1 MATDSPKIIYTE
13 QVEDMG
19 DLKSFAE
26 KQPDAINAVVEVQQE
41 DEKISWRVALAF
53 IVGMI
58 LSANMQPF
66 T

>member
-1 MATDSPKIIYTE
+1 MATDSPKIINTE
-13 QVEDMG
+13 QVEDVG
-19 DLKSFAE
+19 DLKSSAE

-66 T
+66 A